1 MALSTVAA
9 EIPIVN
15 PRGMIEQSTNG
26 FLWNATE
33 IHNEVLLQ
41 HSLNRG
47 VAYGPATMQSS
58 KSFFSTLL
66 LAFVLASVIVAP
78 SILPARAATYTPALT
93 SGQWAEYKLLATTCL
108 PSGSPESL
116 AQGIGGMSDTD
127 YGLLK
132 IAGVSGTN
140 VTLDLSTAYTNG
152 SNVAMQGWVD
162 VASGGSS
169 LTSLAGG
176 SPSNYFILSGG
187 LQSGDAIWSTLGAPV
202 LNQTTTESILGEAR
216 DVNVL
221 NYTHTSNN
229 SYGQFSIST
238 QFTFDKQ
245 YGILIDFSTST
256 STTSLYGSSQFTT
269 SFGMVANNIW
279 RSDSLPDFTISN
291 SGSIAVQAGSSGTT
305 TLSLSDQYGFGS
317 TINLQVTTQ
326 SGLTCTLDKTSVRG
340 SGTAT
345 LSCTGQPGSY
355 TVTITA
361 TSGPSTHTTQVPVQ
375 INPAATPN
383 QPTNQSNLIY
393 IGIGVAA
400 AVAIAALASFL
411 LLRRKK
417 EASPT
422 APTETPPS
430 LLQPKHDLKSSLRFS
445 SVPHLLSTSL
455 RLVPLTL

>member
-15 PRGMIEQSTNG
+15 PRGMIEQSTKG
-26 FLWNATE
+26 FLWNASE

-47 VAYGPATMQSS
+47 VAYGPATVQLS
-58 KSFFSTLL
+58 KSSFSTLL
-66 LAFVLASVIVAP
+66 LASILASVIVAP

-108 PSGSPESL
+108 PSGSPECP
-116 AQGIGGMSDTD
+116 AQGNGGMSDTD

-132 IAGVSGTN
+132 ITGVSGTN
-140 VTLDLSTAYTNG
+140 VTLNLSTAYTNG
-152 SNVAMQGWVD
+152 SNVAMQGWAD

-169 LTSLAGG
+169 LTTLAGG
-176 SPSNYFILSGG
+176 APSNYFILSCGPHG
-187 LQSGDAIWSTLGAPV
+187 HDPIWNAPGAPT
-202 LNQTTTESILGEAR
+202 LNYTTTESILGDMR

-221 NYTHTSNN
+221 NYTHTFN
-229 SYGQFSIST
+229 SPYGQFSTSTST

-245 YGILIDFSTST
+245 YGILIEFSLST
-256 STTSLYGSSQFTT
+256 STTSPSGSSQFTT
-269 SFGMVANNIW
+269 TFGMVANNIW

-291 SGSIAVQAGSSGTT
+291 SGSITVQAGSSGTT

-317 TINLQVTTQ
+317 TIKLLVTTQ

-361 TSGPSTHTTQVPVQ
+361 TSGPSTHKTQVPVQ
-375 INPAATPN
+375 VNPAATPN
-383 QPTNQSNLIY
+383 QPTNQSTLIY
-393 IGIGVAA
+393 IGIGV
-400 AVAIAALASFL
+400 
-411 LLRRKK
+411 
-417 EASPT
+417 
-422 APTETPPS
+422 
-430 LLQPKHDLKSSLRFS
+430 
-445 SVPHLLSTSL
+445 
-455 RLVPLTL
+455 

>member
-1 MALSTVAA
+1 
-9 EIPIVN
+9 
-15 PRGMIEQSTNG
+15 
-26 FLWNATE
+26 
-33 IHNEVLLQ
+33 
-41 HSLNRG
+41 
-47 VAYGPATMQSS
+47 MQSS
-58 KSFFSTLL
+58 KLSLSTLL
-66 LAFVLASVIVAP
+66 LASILASVILGP
-78 SILPARAATYTPALT
+78 SIPPARAASYTPAVA
-93 SGQWAEYKLLATTCL
+93 SGRWAEYKLLASTCL
-108 PSGSPESL
+108 PSGSQECL
-116 AQGIGGMSDTD
+116 AQGNGGMSDTD

-132 IAGVSGTN
+132 ITGVSETN
-140 VTLDLSTAYTNG
+140 VTLNLSTAYTNG

-176 SPSNYFILSGG
+176 APSNYFILSGG
-187 LQSGDAIWSTLGAPV
+187 LQGHDPIWSAPGAPT
-202 LNQTTTESILGEAR
+202 LNYTTTESILGDMR

-221 NYTHTSNN
+221 NYTYTSN
-229 SYGQFSIST
+229 SPYGQFSTSTST

-245 YGILIDFSTST
+245 YGILIEFSLSTSMT
-256 STTSLYGSSQFTT
+256 SPYASSQFTT
-269 SFGMVANNIW
+269 SYGMVANNIW

-291 SGSIAVQAGSSGTT
+291 SGSITVQAASSGTT
-305 TLSLSDQYGFGS
+305 TLTLSDQYGFGS

-383 QPTNQSNLIY
+383 QPTNPLNLIY

-400 AVAIAALASFL
+400 AVAVAAVAGFL
-411 LLRRKK
+411 FLRRKE
-417 EASPT
+417 EAPHT
-422 APTETPPS
+422 APTETPP
-430 LLQPKHDLKSSLRFS
+430 PA
-445 SVPHLLSTSL
+445 T
-455 RLVPLTL
+455 TT

>member
-1 MALSTVAA
+1 
-9 EIPIVN
+9 
-15 PRGMIEQSTNG
+15 
-26 FLWNATE
+26 
-33 IHNEVLLQ
+33 
-41 HSLNRG
+41 
-47 VAYGPATMQSS
+47 MQSS
-58 KSFFSTLL
+58 KWSFSTLL

-108 PSGSPESL
+108 PSGSPECL
-116 AQGIGGMSDTD
+116 AQGNGGTSDMD
-127 YGLLK
+127 YGLLE

-176 SPSNYFILSGG
+176 APSNYFILSGG
-187 LQSGDAIWSTLGAPV
+187 LQVGDAIWNAPGAPA
-202 LNQTTTESILGEAR
+202 LNQTTTESILGDAR

-221 NYTHTSNN
+221 NYTYTFN
-229 SYGQFSIST
+229 SPYGQFSTSTST

-245 YGILIDFSTST
+245 YGILIEFSLST
-256 STTSLYGSSQFTT
+256 STTSPSGSSQFTT
-269 SFGMVANNIW
+269 TFGMVANNIW

-291 SGSIAVQAGSSGTT
+291 SGSITVQAGSSGTT
-305 TLSLSDQYGFGS
+305 TITLSDQYGFGS

-345 LSCTGQPGSY
+345 LSCTGQPASY

-361 TSGPSTHTTQVPVQ
+361 TSGPATHKTQVPVQ

-400 AVAIAALASFL
+400 VVAIAALASFL

-430 LLQPKHDLKSSLRFS
+430 A
-445 SVPHLLSTSL
+445 T
-455 RLVPLTL
+455 TT

>member
-1 MALSTVAA
+1 MTLSTVTA
-9 EIPIVN
+9 EIAIIN
-15 PRGMIEQSTNG
+15 PRGMVEQSTKG
-26 FLWNATE
+26 FLWNAIG

-47 VAYGPATMQSS
+47 VASGPATMQSS
-58 KSFFSTLL
+58 KLSLSTLL
-66 LAFVLASVIVAP
+66 LASILASVILGP
-78 SILPARAATYTPALT
+78 SIPPARAASYTPAVA
-93 SGQWAEYKLLATTCL
+93 SGRWAEYKLLASTCL
-108 PSGSPESL
+108 PSGSQECL
-116 AQGIGGMSDTD
+116 AQGNGGMSDTD

-132 IAGVSGTN
+132 ITGVSETN
-140 VTLDLSTAYTNG
+140 VTLNLSTAYTNG

-176 SPSNYFILSGG
+176 APSNYFILSGG
-187 LQSGDAIWSTLGAPV
+187 LQGHDPIWSAPGAPT
-202 LNQTTTESILGEAR
+202 LNYTTTESILGDMR

-221 NYTHTSNN
+221 NYTYTSN
-229 SYGQFSIST
+229 SPYGQFSTSTST

-245 YGILIDFSTST
+245 YGILIEFSLSTSMT
-256 STTSLYGSSQFTT
+256 SPYASSQFTT
-269 SFGMVANNIW
+269 SYGMVANNIW

-291 SGSIAVQAGSSGTT
+291 SGSITVQAASSGTT
-305 TLSLSDQYGFGS
+305 TLTLSDQYGFGS

-326 SGLTCTLDKTSVRG
+326 SGLTCTLDKNSVRG

-383 QPTNQSNLIY
+383 QPTNPLNLIY

-400 AVAIAALASFL
+400 AVAIVAVAGFL
-411 LLRRKK
+411 FLRRKK
-417 EASPT
+417 EEPHS
-422 APTETPPS
+422 APTETPP
-430 LLQPKHDLKSSLRFS
+430 P
-445 SVPHLLSTSL
+445 T
-455 RLVPLTL
+455 TTT

>member
-1 MALSTVAA
+1 MTALSTVTA
-9 EIPIVN
+9 EVAIIN
-15 PRGMIEQSTNG
+15 PRGMVEQSTKG
-26 FLWNATE
+26 FLWNAIG
-33 IHNEVLLQ
+33 IHNDVLFQ

-47 VAYGPATMQSS
+47 VASGPATMQSS
-58 KSFFSTLL
+58 KWSFSTLV
-66 LAFVLASVIVAP
+66 LALVLASLIVAP

-93 SGQWAEYKLLATTCL
+93 SGQWAEYKLLASTCL
-108 PSGSPESL
+108 PSSSPECQAPGS
-116 AQGIGGMSDTD
+116 GGMSNTD

-140 VTLDLSTAYTNG
+140 VTIDLSTAYTNG

-176 SPSNYFILSGG
+176 APSNYFILSGG
-187 LQSGDAIWSTLGAPV
+187 LQGHDPIWNAPGAPA
-202 LNQTTTESILGEAR
+202 LNYTTTESILGDMR

-221 NYTHTSNN
+221 NYTHTFN
-229 SYGQFSIST
+229 SPYGQFSTSTST

-245 YGILIDFSTST
+245 YGILIEFSLSTSMT
-256 STTSLYGSSQFTT
+256 SPYASSQFTT
-269 SFGMVANNIW
+269 SYGMVANNIW
-279 RSDSLPDFTISN
+279 RSDSLPDFTLSN
-291 SGSIAVQAGSSGTT
+291 SGSINVQAGSSGTT

-355 TVTITA
+355 MVTITA
-361 TSGPSTHTTQVPVQ
+361 TSGPSTHKTQVPVQ

-400 AVAIAALASFL
+400 AVAIVAVAGFL
-411 LLRRKK
+411 FLRRKK
-417 EASPT
+417 EEPHS
-422 APTETPPS
+422 APTETPP
-430 LLQPKHDLKSSLRFS
+430 P
-445 SVPHLLSTSL
+445 T
-455 RLVPLTL
+455 TTT

>member
-1 MALSTVAA
+1 MTALSTVTA
-9 EIPIVN
+9 EVAIIN
-15 PRGMIEQSTNG
+15 PRGMVEQSTKG
-26 FLWNATE
+26 FLWNAIG
-33 IHNEVLLQ
+33 IHNEALLQ

-47 VAYGPATMQSS
+47 VASEPATMQST
-58 KSFFSTLL
+58 KSSFSTLL
-66 LAFVLASVIVAP
+66 LASVLALVILGP
-78 SILPARAATYTPALT
+78 SIPPARAASYTPAIA
-93 SGQWAEYKLLATTCL
+93 SGQWAEYKLLASTCL
-108 PSGSPESL
+108 PSGSPECQ
-116 AQGIGGMSDTD
+116 AQGNGGMSNTD

-132 IAGVSGTN
+132 ITGVSVTN

-152 SNVAMQGWVD
+152 SNVAMQGWAD

-176 SPSNYFILSGG
+176 APSNYFILSGG
-187 LQSGDAIWSTLGAPV
+187 LQSGDAIWNTLGAPV
-202 LNQTTTESILGEAR
+202 LNQTTTESILGDMR

-221 NYTHTSNN
+221 NYTHSFN
-229 SYGQFSIST
+229 SPYGQFSTSTST

-245 YGILIDFSTST
+245 YGILIEFSLSTSMT
-256 STTSLYGSSQFTT
+256 SPYASSQFTT
-269 SFGMVANNIW
+269 SYGMVANNIW
-279 RSDSLPDFTISN
+279 RSDSLPDFTLSN
-291 SGSIAVQAGSSGTT
+291 SGSINVQAGSSGTT

-383 QPTNQSNLIY
+383 QPTNPSTLIY

-430 LLQPKHDLKSSLRFS
+430 A
-445 SVPHLLSTSL
+445 T
-455 RLVPLTL
+455 TI

>member
-1 MALSTVAA
+1 MTALSTVTA
-9 EIPIVN
+9 EVAIIN
-15 PRGMIEQSTNG
+15 PRGMVEQSTKG
-26 FLWNATE
+26 FLWNAIG
-33 IHNEVLLQ
+33 IHNDVPFQ

-47 VAYGPATMQSS
+47 VASGPATMQSS
-58 KSFFSTLL
+58 KSSFSTLL
-66 LAFVLASVIVAP
+66 LAFVLASAIVAP
-78 SILPARAATYTPALT
+78 SILLARAATYTPALP

-108 PSGSPESL
+108 PSGSPECL
-116 AQGIGGMSDTD
+116 AQGNGGMSDTD

-132 IAGVSGTN
+132 ITGVSGTN

-176 SPSNYFILSGG
+176 APSNYFILSGG
-187 LQSGDAIWSTLGAPV
+187 LQSGDAIWNTLGAPV
-202 LNQTTTESILGEAR
+202 LNQTTTESILGDAR

-221 NYTHTSNN
+221 NYTHTTN
-229 SYGQFSIST
+229 SLYVQFSTST

-245 YGILIDFSTST
+245 YGILIEFSLST
-256 STTSLYGSSQFTT
+256 STTSPSGSSQFTT
-269 SFGMVANNIW
+269 TFGMVANNIW

-291 SGSIAVQAGSSGTT
+291 SGSITVQAGSSGTSILT
-305 TLSLSDQYGFGS
+305 LSDQYGFGS

-393 IGIGVAA
+393 IGVGVAA

-430 LLQPKHDLKSSLRFS
+430 A
-445 SVPHLLSTSL
+445 T
-455 RLVPLTL
+455 TT

>member
-1 MALSTVAA
+1 MTALSTVTA
-9 EIPIVN
+9 EVAIIN
-15 PRGMIEQSTNG
+15 PRGMVEQSTKG
-26 FLWNATE
+26 FLWNAIGIHTE
-33 IHNEVLLQ
+33 ALLQ

-47 VAYGPATMQSS
+47 VASGPATMQST
-58 KSFFSTLL
+58 KSSFSTLL
-66 LAFVLASVIVAP
+66 LALVLASVIIAP

-108 PSGSPESL
+108 PSGSPECP
-116 AQGIGGMSDTD
+116 AQGNGGMSETD

-132 IAGVSGTN
+132 ITGVSGTN
-140 VTLDLSTAYTNG
+140 VTLNLSTAYTNG
-152 SNVAMQGWVD
+152 SNVAMEGWVD

-169 LTSLAGG
+169 LTSLASGA
-176 SPSNYFILSGG
+176 PSNYFVLSGG
-187 LQSGDAIWSTLGAPV
+187 LQGHNPIWNAPGAPA
-202 LNQTTTESILGEAR
+202 LNYTTTESILGDMR

-221 NYTHTSNN
+221 NYTHTS
-229 SYGQFSIST
+229 SISFTQFSTST

-245 YGILIDFSTST
+245 YGILIEFSFSTSMT
-256 STTSLYGSSQFTT
+256 SPYASSQFTT
-269 SFGMVANNIW
+269 SYGMVANNIW
-279 RSDSLPDFTISN
+279 RSDSLPDFTLSN
-291 SGSIAVQAGSSGTT
+291 SASINVQPGSSGTT

-340 SGTAT
+340 SGTAPLT
-345 LSCTGQPGSY
+345 STGQPGSY

-383 QPTNQSNLIY
+383 QPTNPSTLIY

-417 EASPT
+417 E
-422 APTETPPS
+422 E
-430 LLQPKHDLKSSLRFS
+430 
-445 SVPHLLSTSL
+445 
-455 RLVPLTL
+455 

>member
-1 MALSTVAA
+1 
-9 EIPIVN
+9 
-15 PRGMIEQSTNG
+15 
-26 FLWNATE
+26 
-33 IHNEVLLQ
+33 
-41 HSLNRG
+41 
-47 VAYGPATMQSS
+47 
-58 KSFFSTLL
+58 
-66 LAFVLASVIVAP
+66 
-78 SILPARAATYTPALT
+78 
-93 SGQWAEYKLLATTCL
+93 
-108 PSGSPESL
+108 
-116 AQGIGGMSDTD
+116 MSDTD

-202 LNQTTTESILGEAR
+202 LNQTTTESILGDAR

-430 LLQPKHDLKSSLRFS
+430 A
-445 SVPHLLSTSL
+445 T
-455 RLVPLTL
+455 TA

>member
-1 MALSTVAA
+1 MTALSTVTA
-9 EIPIVN
+9 EVAIIN
-15 PRGMIEQSTNG
+15 PRGMVERSTKG
-26 FLWNATE
+26 FLWNAIG
-33 IHNEVLLQ
+33 IHNEALLQ

-47 VAYGPATMQSS
+47 VASGPATMQST
-58 KSFFSTLL
+58 KSSFSTLL
-66 LAFVLASVIVAP
+66 LASVLTLVILGP
-78 SILPARAATYTPALT
+78 SIPLARAASYTPAIA
-93 SGQWAEYKLLATTCL
+93 SGQWAEYKLLANTCL
-108 PSGSPESL
+108 PSGSPECQ
-116 AQGIGGMSDTD
+116 AQGNGGMSNTD

-140 VTLDLSTAYTNG
+140 VTIDLSTAYTNG

-162 VASGGSS
+162 VASGSSS
-169 LTSLAGG
+169 LVGLAGG
-176 SPSNYFILSGG
+176 TPSNYFILAGN
-187 LQSGDAIWSTLGAPV
+187 LQATDGIWNTISAPTI
-202 LNQTTTESILGEAR
+202 NQTITESVLGQSRE
-216 DVNVL
+216 VSIL
-221 NYTHTSNN
+221 NYTHAVSNP
-229 SYGQFSIST
+229 YGSFNTST
-238 QFTFDKQ
+238 QFTFDRAS
-245 YGILIDFSTST
+245 GILFEFSNSASTS
-256 STTSLYGSSQFTT
+256 SIYGGSSQTLTT
-269 SFGMVANNIW
+269 FGMVANNIW
-279 RSDSLPDFTISN
+279 RSDTLPDFTISN
-291 SGSIAVQAGSSGTT
+291 SGSIAVQAGSSGTS
-305 TLSLSDQYGFGS
+305 TLTLSDQYGFGS
-317 TINLQVTTQ
+317 TINLQVTAQ

-430 LLQPKHDLKSSLRFS
+430 A
-445 SVPHLLSTSL
+445 T
-455 RLVPLTL
+455 TT

>member
-1 MALSTVAA
+1 MTALSTVTA
-9 EIPIVN
+9 EVAIIN
-15 PRGMIEQSTNG
+15 PRGMVERSTKG
-26 FLWNATE
+26 FLWNAIG
-33 IHNEVLLQ
+33 IHNEALLQ

-47 VAYGPATMQSS
+47 VASEPATMQST
-58 KSFFSTLL
+58 KSSFSTLL
-66 LAFVLASVIVAP
+66 LASVLALVILGP
-78 SILPARAATYTPALT
+78 SIPPARAASYTPAIA
-93 SGQWAEYKLLATTCL
+93 SGQWAEYKLLASTCL
-108 PSGSPESL
+108 PSGSPECQ
-116 AQGIGGMSDTD
+116 AQGNGGMSNTD

-132 IAGVSGTN
+132 ITGVSVTN

-176 SPSNYFILSGG
+176 APSNYFILSGA
-187 LQSGDAIWSTLGAPV
+187 LQSGDAIWNTLGAPV
-202 LNQTTTESILGEAR
+202 LNQTTTESILGDAR

-245 YGILIDFSTST
+245 YGILIEFSLSTSMT
-256 STTSLYGSSQFTT
+256 SPYASSQFTT
-269 SFGMVANNIW
+269 SYGMVANNIW
-279 RSDSLPDFTISN
+279 LSDSLPDFTISN
-291 SGSIAVQAGSSGTT
+291 TGSINVQAGSSGTT
-305 TLSLSDQYGFGS
+305 TLTLSDQYGFGS
-317 TINLQVTTQ
+317 TIKLLVTTQ

-361 TSGPSTHTTQVPVQ
+361 TSGPSTHKTQVPVQ
-375 INPAATPN
+375 VNPAATPN

-430 LLQPKHDLKSSLRFS
+430 A
-445 SVPHLLSTSL
+445 T
-455 RLVPLTL
+455 TT

>member
-1 MALSTVAA
+1 MTLSTVTA
-9 EIPIVN
+9 EIAIIN
-15 PRGMIEQSTNG
+15 PRGMVEQSTKG
-26 FLWNATE
+26 FLWNAIG

-47 VAYGPATMQSS
+47 VASGPATMQSS
-58 KSFFSTLL
+58 KLSLSTLL
-66 LAFVLASVIVAP
+66 LASILALVILGP
-78 SILPARAATYTPALT
+78 SIPPARAASYTPAIA
-93 SGQWAEYKLLATTCL
+93 SGKWAEYKLLASTCQ
-108 PSGSPESL
+108 PSGSPECQ
-116 AQGIGGMSDTD
+116 AQGNGGMSNTD

-132 IAGVSGTN
+132 ITGVSVTN

-176 SPSNYFILSGG
+176 APSNYFILSGG
-187 LQSGDAIWSTLGAPV
+187 LQGGDAIWNSPGAPV
-202 LNQTTTESILGEAR
+202 LNQTTTESILGDAR

-345 LSCTGQPGSY
+345 LSCTWQPGSY

-361 TSGPSTHTTQVPVQ
+361 TRGPATHKTQIPVQ

-383 QPTNQSNLIY
+383 QPTNQSSLIY

-400 AVAIAALASFL
+400 AVAIVAVAGFL
-411 LLRRKK
+411 FLRRKK
-417 EASPT
+417 EEPHS
-422 APTETPPS
+422 APTETPP
-430 LLQPKHDLKSSLRFS
+430 P
-445 SVPHLLSTSL
+445 T
-455 RLVPLTL
+455 TTT